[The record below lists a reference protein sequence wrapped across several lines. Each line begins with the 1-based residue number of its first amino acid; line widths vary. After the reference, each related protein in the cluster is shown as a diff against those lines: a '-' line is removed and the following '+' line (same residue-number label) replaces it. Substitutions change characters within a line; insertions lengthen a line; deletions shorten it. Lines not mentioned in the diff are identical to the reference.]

1 MEVGKALAVAFALG
15 ATAASA
21 SAGGAERPALVG
33 AQPCAE
39 APGFTCS
46 TLTVQLDRSGEVP
59 GRLGLQV
66 AVRTGGGSLGTLLF
80 LTGGPGQPGV
90 PVASFVSGRLSRL
103 FAGYRVVFFD
113 QRGTGANALRCP
125 ALQRQMGSSDLAVPT
140 RAAVTSCARAI
151 GPKREFFSTAA
162 TVEDVEDLRVA
173 LGADRLVLDGVS
185 YGTFVAERYAIA
197 HPDRVARVVLDSVVP
212 DAGADPFERANA
224 RATARVL
231 RSVCRARR

>member
-1 MEVGKALAVAFALG
+1 MRSRPCSRCAPSGARERGRDRRCGDPPSWVKRTRARVGYGLEVGKAFAVAFALG

-21 SAGGAERPALVG
+21 SAGGADRPALAG

-140 RAAVTSCARAI
+140 
-151 GPKREFFSTAA
+151 
-162 TVEDVEDLRVA
+162 
-173 LGADRLVLDGVS
+173 
-185 YGTFVAERYAIA
+185 
-197 HPDRVARVVLDSVVP
+197 
-212 DAGADPFERANA
+212 
-224 RATARVL
+224 
-231 RSVCRARR
+231 